1 MGVYKQKPSLTQIQ
15 NSSTRNEKHV
25 HKIQTCNTESME
37 MSPIYL
43 ALRVTSLIP
52 GAIWKSRNEDANLY
66 ISEFPAFEMFFFS
79 SQFIFIFFCK
89 VIQIPADIR
98 DIKYTVSN
106 IFAPPK
112 SHLFCFNFLVTF
124 GWMQS
129 QSNCAKCT
137 QFMPKNIYT
146 DYSKKI
152 VFISENAIHFL
163 QNFLFYWAF
172 IKHFLKSNW
181 C

>member
-1 MGVYKQKPSLTQIQ
+1 MQHRKHGNEPNLFAIKSYIT
-15 NSSTRNEKHV
+15 NSRSHM
-25 HKIQTCNTESME
+25 KIQEWRCK
-37 MSPIYL
+37 PIHF
-43 ALRVTSLIP
+43 R
-52 GAIWKSRNEDANLY
+52 
-66 ISEFPAFEMFFFS
+66 ISCLWDVFFS
-79 SQFIFIFFCK
+79 PSQFIFIFFCK

-106 IFAPPK
+106 IFAPSK

-137 QFMPKNIYT
+137 QFMSKNIYT

-152 VFISENAIHFL
+152 VFYQWKCHSFSAEFSFL
-163 QNFLFYWAF
+163 LSFY
-172 IKHFLKSNW
+172 KTLPEK
-181 C
+181 